1 MESIDGIIGIME
13 LDEPMEDQNKSTGLR
28 RMCGDSHSR
37 GWGGL
42 LAIRVFSL
50 SLVLSFSRSLY
61 EYICV
66 WFVGCGGRVNK
77 HVQARQAS

>member
-50 SLVLSFSRSLY
+50 SLVLSFSRSLVLSTN
-61 EYICV
+61 ICV
-66 WFVGCGGRVNK
+66 WFVGCGGE
-77 HVQARQAS
+77 SE